1 MNFEQQA
8 AGSSLLSLIKV
19 NEMDAGLILLAG
31 IVVTILLV
39 CLLVGSAR
47 FFCHFFK
54 ELEYLNMEIKRTDGE
69 ERRYYLC
76 QRRRLW
82 LSLLP
87 FIKY

>member
-8 AGSSLLSLIKV
+8 AANSLLSLTQI
-19 NEMDAGLILLAG
+19 NETDAGLILLVG
-31 IVVTILLV
+31 IVVTIILV
-39 CLLVGSAR
+39 CLLAGSAR
-47 FFCHFFK
+47 FLHHFSK
-54 ELEYLNMEIKRTDGE
+54 ELQYLNMEIKRTDGE

-87 FIKY
+87 FMKY